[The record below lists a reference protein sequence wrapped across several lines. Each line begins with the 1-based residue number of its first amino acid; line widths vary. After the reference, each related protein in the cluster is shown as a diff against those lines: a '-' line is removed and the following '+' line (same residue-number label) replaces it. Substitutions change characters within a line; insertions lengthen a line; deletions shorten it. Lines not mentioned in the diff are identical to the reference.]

1 MAGCIGQGEHIEAKV
16 NGENHALSIRQTN
29 KPQPTEE
36 ATVVAIPKIIGVM
49 TCSLVL
55 SLGLSN
61 AMATE
66 RTGPDPC
73 ADRKGG
79 QPDLSKCDEE
89 TRQGIVT
96 VKGEVLRFEGNN
108 VLVQRFDGK
117 EVTLHIDATTQ
128 MSGYLGRGER
138 IEAKVSNMDDQK
150 HAMSIRQL
158 E

>member
-1 MAGCIGQGEHIEAKV
+1 MV
-16 NGENHALSIRQTN
+16 S
-29 KPQPTEE
+29 
-36 ATVVAIPKIIGVM
+36 IPKIIGVM

-55 SLGLSN
+55 CLSLSN

-66 RTGPDPC
+66 RMGPDPC

-79 QPDLSKCDEE
+79 QANLLKCDEE
-89 TRQGIVT
+89 TGLGIVT
-96 VKGEVLRFEGNN
+96 VKGEVLRFEGNYF
-108 VLVQRFDGK
+108 LIQRFDGK
-117 EVTLHIDATTQ
+117 EVKLHIDATTE
-128 MSGYLGRGER
+128 MSGFIGRGER

>member
-1 MAGCIGQGEHIEAKV
+1 VIEPYQA
-16 NGENHALSIRQTN
+16 
-29 KPQPTEE
+29 EE
-36 ATVVAIPKIIGVM
+36 ATMVAIPKIIGVM

-55 SLGLSN
+55 SLGLSD

-66 RTGPDPC
+66 RVGPDPC
-73 ADRKGG
+73 AERKGG
-79 QPDLSKCDEE
+79 QPNLLQCDEE
-89 TRQGIVT
+89 TRQGIDT
-96 VKGEVLRFEGNN
+96 VKGEVLRLEGNN

-117 EVTLHIDATTQ
+117 EVKLHIDATTQ

>member
-1 MAGCIGQGEHIEAKV
+1 MRV
-16 NGENHALSIRQTN
+16 LDL
-29 KPQPTEE
+29 TEE
-36 ATVVAIPKIIGVM
+36 AIMVAVPNIIGVM

-55 SLGLSN
+55 SLGLSD

-66 RTGPDPC
+66 RMAPDPC
-73 ADRKGG
+73 AERKGG
-79 QPDLSKCDEE
+79 QPDLLKCNEE
-89 TRQGIVT
+89 ARQGIVT
-96 VKGEVLRFEGNN
+96 VKGEVLHFLGNN

>member
-1 MAGCIGQGEHIEAKV
+1 VIEPYQA
-16 NGENHALSIRQTN
+16 
-29 KPQPTEE
+29 EE
-36 ATVVAIPKIIGVM
+36 ATMVAIPKIIGVM

-55 SLGLSN
+55 SLGLSD

-66 RTGPDPC
+66 RVGPDPC
-73 ADRKGG
+73 AERKGG
-79 QPDLSKCDEE
+79 QPNLLQCDEE
-89 TRQGIVT
+89 TRQGIDT
-96 VKGEVLRFEGNN
+96 VKGEVLRLEGNN

-117 EVTLHIDATTQ
+117 EVKLHIDATTQ

-158 E
+158 EE